1 MSEVEK
7 IFENAIEWL
16 KNNYNNYN
24 FYLERDIVWTVQK
37 KLLDLFSNLR
47 RHVLF
52 DGDKEI
58 KCFYDS
64 ISTLQEQI
72 LDLFIVSKDNYTG

>member
-24 FYLERDIVWTVQK
+24 FYLERDIVWIVQK

-47 RHVLF
+47 RHVLL
-52 DGDKEI
+52 DCGKEI
-58 KCFYDS
+58 KCFYDL

-72 LDLFIVSKDNYTG
+72 LDLFIASKDNYTG